1 MLLVVW
7 EEEGVSKVPRCDKQP
22 AQIIFFPISLVCYG
36 KNSCSSNIAKIN
48 IQFSLSASWLKKKE
62 ASKQTNKNQ
71 WPDQPPQIYTHAI
84 PVVNGHYPQI
94 WQGFKFIDTQVPY
107 VLCRGIFFDNL
118 MSICKCMST
127 SLIGIYLQTI
137 CDHCWKAQKLHL
149 RVRFSY
155 SSTDSK
161 TLRLNLP
168 GYKVFRNLWKLFW
181 GANYK
186 RITVPLSNFDMSL
199 LP

>member
-1 MLLVVW
+1 MGKTAAAATL
-7 EEEGVSKVPRCDKQP
+7 PRLT
-22 AQIIFFPISLVCYG
+22 FS
-36 KNSCSSNIAKIN
+36 
-48 IQFSLSASWLKKKE
+48 SLSLLPDWKKKE

-71 WPDQPPQIYTHAI
+71 WPDQPPQIYTHAV

-137 CDHCWKAQKLHL
+137 CDRCWKAQKLHL

-181 GANYK
+181 GASYK

-199 LP
+199 SP